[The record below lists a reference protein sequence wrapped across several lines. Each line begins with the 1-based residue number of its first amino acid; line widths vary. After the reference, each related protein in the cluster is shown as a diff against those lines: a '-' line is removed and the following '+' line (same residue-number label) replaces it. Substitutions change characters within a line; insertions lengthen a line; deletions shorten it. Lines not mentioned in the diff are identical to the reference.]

1 MKSNLRLR
9 PSLFVLIHA
18 GQGIPFALR
27 LNVRRLSGW
36 ILTASFA
43 FLASGLGSLLFF
55 RELEI
60 NRKLE
65 ERVLVFETQE
75 KLAHLGAAPNRPVP
89 SPGSLLSV
97 SPPAPA
103 AVPSAAAETNTDR
116 TTSALASA
124 TLPNP
129 TSETP
134 ASAGIAARL
143 SDLAVECGDD
153 ECSVRLAMVPTRT
166 GTAQGELLMVLET
179 EVPRIGTG
187 NPTTQ
192 VRKRYFLYPGNQTRD
207 ELPEEAITEVP
218 RKSFRFTRGLQTT
231 ATFTIGKLLRPLAV
245 NVYLY
250 DKDKTLIHHER
261 KAIEREEIP

>member
-36 ILTASFA
+36 LLTVSFT
-43 FLASGLGSLLFF
+43 FLATVVGSLLFF

-65 ERVLVFETQE
+65 EQLLVFQTKE
-75 KLAHLGAAPNRPVP
+75 KLLALGTAPTRPLP
-89 SPGSLLSV
+89 GPGSLISGT
-97 SPPAPA
+97 PPAAPA
-103 AVPSAAAETNTDR
+103 AAPTAPETAER
-116 TTSALASA
+116 TTSALASP

-129 TSETP
+129 APEVATAVS
-134 ASAGIAARL
+134 ARL
-143 SDLAVECGDD
+143 GDLAVECLEE
-153 ECSVRLAMVPTRT
+153 ECSVRIAMVPTRT

-207 ELPEEAITEVP
+207 ELPEEAINEIQ
-218 RKSFRFTRGLQTT
+218 RKTFRFTRGLQTT

-250 DKDKTLIHHER
+250 DHTKTLIHHER
-261 KAIEREEIP
+261 KAIEREELP

>member
-9 PSLFVLIHA
+9 SSLFVLIHS
-18 GQGIPFALR
+18 GQGVPFALR
-27 LNVRRLSGW
+27 LNVRKLSGW
-36 ILTASFA
+36 VLTVSFTFIA
-43 FLASGLGSLLFF
+43 TAVGTLLFF

-65 ERVLVFETQE
+65 EQLLVFQTKE
-75 KLAHLGAAPNRPVP
+75 KLVSLGTAPTRPLP
-89 SPGSLLSV
+89 GPGSLISGT
-97 SPPAPA
+97 PPTPAVTAP
-103 AVPSAAAETNTDR
+103 VPEPTAER

-124 TLPNP
+124 GISAAP
-129 TSETP
+129 TEP
-134 ASAGIAARL
+134 APVAAVAARL
-143 SDLAVECGDD
+143 GDLGVECFEE
-153 ECSVRLAMVPTRT
+153 ECSVRIAMVPTRT

-192 VRKRYFLYPGNQTRD
+192 VRKRYFLYPGNTTRD
-207 ELPEEAITEVP
+207 ELPEEALPEIQ
-218 RKSFRFTRGLQTT
+218 RKTFRFTRGLQTT

-250 DKDKTLIHHER
+250 DHEKNLIHHER
-261 KAIEREEIP
+261 KAIEREETP

>member
-1 MKSNLRLR
+1 
-9 PSLFVLIHA
+9 V
-18 GQGIPFALR
+18 
-27 LNVRRLSGW
+27 
-36 ILTASFA
+36 
-43 FLASGLGSLLFF
+43 GSLLFF

-65 ERVLVFETQE
+65 EQLLVFQTKE
-75 KLAHLGAAPNRPVP
+75 KLLALGTAPTRPLP
-89 SPGSLLSV
+89 GPGSLISGT
-97 SPPAPA
+97 PPAAPA
-103 AVPSAAAETNTDR
+103 AAAPVVETADR
-116 TTSALASA
+116 TTSALASP
-124 TLPNP
+124 TLPAP
-129 TSETP
+129 E
-134 ASAGIAARL
+134 AVAAVAARL
-143 SDLAVECGDD
+143 GELAVECLEE

-207 ELPEEAITEVP
+207 ELPEEALNEVQ
-218 RKSFRFTRGLQTT
+218 RKTFRFTRGLQTT

-250 DKDKTLIHHER
+250 DHTKTLIHHER
-261 KAIEREEIP
+261 KAIEREELP